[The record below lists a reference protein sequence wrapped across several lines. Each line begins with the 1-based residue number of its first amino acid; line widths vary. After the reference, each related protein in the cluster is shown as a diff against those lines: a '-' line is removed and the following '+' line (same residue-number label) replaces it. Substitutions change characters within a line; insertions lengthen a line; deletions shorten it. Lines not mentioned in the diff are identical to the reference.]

1 MSLPQTDI
9 SPLAGQLEHTLSAG
23 QLPTE
28 FSGWGSQ
35 LLRRLRQPVQIIVT
49 GVTGSG
55 KSALIDML
63 LGRVVIGRNAGSAV
77 IDICYGDQE
86 CAVFESVKGERLQQ
100 AGVLADLDMPAGTL
114 RIRQFLPDP
123 RLRTHSYTELPLAGP
138 QARQQN
144 LLQQASGAADIIL
157 WCSQAFPDTEQ
168 ALWAEIPDS
177 TKDHSFLVLTM
188 ADRQIM
194 RGTLDGLIKTV
205 EPVAAEEFLGVY
217 PVAAI
222 QGLTARTAAAP
233 AHDLWRSSGGK
244 QLADGVMRQVET
256 GRASDVDQAELLIR
270 QFGGETAGPAGLQ
283 SAIPAA
289 APPLTAAAGLSS
301 ALDQMQA
308 RAEEML
314 AEAEAAGGPQA
325 GPVLAQCMETIR
337 GLSQT
342 LAAMPGSTAVEAA
355 LEAAQDGEEML
366 MLCQLE
372 QDEDAA
378 IDAVTLLIQLKKE
391 LIEDTTE

>member
-1 MSLPQTDI
+1 MSLLQTDI
-9 SPLAGQLEHTLSAG
+9 SPLAGRLEHTLSTG
-23 QLPTE
+23 QLPAE

-55 KSALIDML
+55 KSALIDMM
-63 LGRVVIGRNAGSAV
+63 LGRVVIGRNAGSVV
-77 IDICYGDQE
+77 IDICHGDQE
-86 CAVFESVKGERLQQ
+86 CAVFETAKGERLQQ

-114 RIRQFLPDP
+114 RIRQFLPDL

-168 ALWAEIPDS
+168 ALWADVPDS

-222 QGLTARTAAAP
+222 QGLTAQAEPAP

-270 QFGGETAGPAGLQ
+270 QFGGETADPAGRQ
-283 SAIPAA
+283 SAVTAA

-314 AEAEAAGGPQA
+314 TEAEAAGGPQA
-325 GPVLAQCMETIR
+325 GPVLAQCMEMIR

-342 LAAMPGSTAVEAA
+342 LEAMPGSTAVEAA
-355 LEAAQDGEEML
+355 REAAQDGEEML

-391 LIEDTTE
+391 LTEDIPG